1 VTESLRM
8 MTVWQKQNAG
18 WMAIAHSVLGPESK

>member
-1 VTESLRM
+1 M